1 MLTTLALASLL
12 TLGPTTGPLVC
23 IDPARDAGDDD
34 LRAIYESGRS
44 YTDFLDNATR
54 RTELWHGNTEKAEG
68 MDMALVE
75 RARAV
80 GGSWKFLAVAVDS
93 CSDSVS
99 TIPYLARLVS
109 MVEGLDMRIV
119 DSTVGRS
126 IMESH
131 PTPDGRPA
139 TPTVLLLDSEYDDAG
154 CFIERPPTLR
164 DWILENGSD
173 LSGQEVFEW
182 KMEWYAEDSGHETAE
197 TFVAMLEAAAAGR
210 SLCS

>member
-1 MLTTLALASLL
+1 MLTTLALASLF
-12 TLGPTTGPLVC
+12 TLGSTPVPVVC
-23 IDPARDAGDDD
+23 MDPVPGGDDD
-34 LRAIYESGRS
+34 LRQMYESGRS
-44 YTDFLDNATR
+44 YTDFLDRATR
-54 RTELWHGNTEKAEG
+54 RTDLWHGNTEKAEE

-99 TIPYLARLVS
+99 TIPYLARLVA
-109 MVEGLDMRIV
+109 MVDGLDMRIV

-126 IMESH
+126 IMEGH
-131 PTPDGRPA
+131 RTPDGRPA
-139 TPTVLLLDSEYDDAG
+139 TPTVLLLDSDYDEVG

-164 DWILENGSD
+164 DWIMENGSD

-197 TFVAMLEAAAAGR
+197 TFVTMLEAAAAGG

>member
-12 TLGPTTGPLVC
+12 TLGSTPGSLVC
-23 IDPARDAGDDD
+23 IDPVPVGGEDD

-44 YTDFLDNATR
+44 YTDVLDNATR
-54 RTELWHGNTEKAEG
+54 RTELWHGNTEKAEE

-109 MVEGLDMRIV
+109 MVDGLDMRIV

-139 TPTVLLLDSEYDDAG
+139 TPTVVLLNSEYDDVG

-164 DWILENGSD
+164 DWILENGSN

-210 SLCS
+210 SLCG